1 MIQGKTIISEE
12 VFTELVRIAV
22 GKVEHVS
29 LTLNEGGS
37 FFSLAKRM
45 TDKIT
50 SQIAVKKTDAS
61 VEESGMVK
69 KGHVSC
75 EVKVSVEYG
84 ANIPE
89 VVEALREAVV
99 RETVAIT
106 DYAVDAVDVV
116 VVRLV
121 QPQPEPEAVEAEE
134 VPAEGEEAA
143 AETVEETAEEQPAAE
158 TAEE

>member
-1 MIQGKTIISEE
+1 M
-12 VFTELVRIAV
+12 
-22 GKVEHVS
+22 
-29 LTLNEGGS
+29 
-37 FFSLAKRM
+37 
-45 TDKIT
+45 
-50 SQIAVKKTDAS
+50 
-61 VEESGMVK
+61 
-69 KGHVSC
+69 
-75 EVKVSVEYG
+75 
-84 ANIPE
+84 
-89 VVEALREAVV
+89 VEALREAVV